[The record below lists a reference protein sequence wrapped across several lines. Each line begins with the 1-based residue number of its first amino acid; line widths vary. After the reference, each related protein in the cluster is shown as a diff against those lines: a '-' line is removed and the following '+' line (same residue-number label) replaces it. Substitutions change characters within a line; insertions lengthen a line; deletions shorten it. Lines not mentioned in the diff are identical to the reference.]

1 MSRMLMI
8 SSDCHAGPPIEVYG
22 DYLDPKYR
30 RDFDE
35 YLEARVAL
43 RAMNVRRLFAKSHT
57 DTYDEADAVQDG
69 GRAGLWDSDRRVRE
83 LEADGVVAEVLFPDG
98 TENNEVPFGPFGGLR
113 DHPAELRLAGAKAYN
128 RWLADVCSL
137 EPARRA
143 GVALVP
149 LHDIDAAVAEIRW
162 AKEAGLRGGVGL
174 HPGDP
179 ALPLYHDARYEPIW
193 ATCAELGMPVNF
205 HTGPGKPDY
214 GTGDAARML
223 IVTEGTLFFAH
234 RSLWFLIWAGVFERY
249 PTLRYVLTEN
259 RAGWLPFTL
268 EWLDDLYTG
277 SMFRDVQEWLPHK
290 PSEYWYRNC
299 YVGASFFHAGEA
311 AIRDTVGVDNI
322 LWGSDYPHV
331 EGTWP
336 NSQDALRS
344 ALAEVPEHDARRI
357 VGGTAAA
364 VYGFDV
370 DVLAPIAERV
380 GPEAADLVGVRPV

>member
-1 MSRMLMI
+1 ML
-8 SSDCHAGPPIEVYG
+8 E
-22 DYLDPKYR
+22 
-30 RDFDE
+30 
-35 YLEARVAL
+35 
-43 RAMNVRRLFAKSHT
+43 
-57 DTYDEADAVQDG
+57 G

-128 RWLADVCSL
+128 RWLADVCAL

-234 RSLWFLIWAGVFERY
+234 RSLVVPDLGRRVRALPVAALRAHREPRRVVAVHARVARRPLHRLDVPRRAGV
-249 PTLRYVLTEN
+249 V
-259 RAGWLPFTL
+259 
-268 EWLDDLYTG
+268 
-277 SMFRDVQEWLPHK
+277 
-290 PSEYWYRNC
+290 
-299 YVGASFFHAGEA
+299 A
-311 AIRDTVGVDNI
+311 A
-322 LWGSDYPHV
+322 
-331 EGTWP
+331 
-336 NSQDALRS
+336 Q
-344 ALAEVPEHDARRI
+344 AE
-357 VGGTAAA
+357 
-364 VYGFDV
+364 
-370 DVLAPIAERV
+370 
-380 GPEAADLVGVRPV
+380 